1 MPILAKINRINNHAS
16 LSLISSAAL
25 TQLFSVLSS
34 FNQQLQF
41 LESSLFNLSV
51 LYLVLIT
58 CSNLNFLKVL
68 SSLAVLCNYV
78 IFTWFLLLCIVIRA
92 VLRKNIPYIL
102 ILFKKESFK
111 HSVLINLTVMKFIS
125 VVPEQGGARRAT
137 GRPPPPQ
144 YLSDQLHNPI
154 RTGESRL
161 SPPITTGPLNV
172 FHLSASLVNTI
183 CVHTY

>member
-68 SSLAVLCNYV
+68 SSLAVLCNYMYNL
-78 IFTWFLLLCIVIRA
+78 FLVFIIMYCYPVLIQLSEPKSDPRPE
-92 VLRKNIPYIL
+92 LRKNIPYIL
-102 ILFKKESFK
+102 ISYKKGSFK
-111 HSVLINLTVMKFIS
+111 HSVLINLMVMKIIWEFLC
-125 VVPEQGGARRAT
+125 
-137 GRPPPPQ
+137 
-144 YLSDQLHNPI
+144 Y
-154 RTGESRL
+154 
-161 SPPITTGPLNV
+161 
-172 FHLSASLVNTI
+172 VNTQVFSFDGTAFWSKI
-183 CVHTY
+183 KPKTKNEGKCQNTEM